1 LLPDSSP
8 VSKCIP
14 MGNPN
19 MYLNPVD
26 RERERQREA
35 YVRDL
40 TRLAREHY
48 ERENV
53 EQLMLYLQ
61 NQDYPRVEYKEDEE
75 K

>member
-1 LLPDSSP
+1 
-8 VSKCIP
+8 
-14 MGNPN
+14 

>member
-1 LLPDSSP
+1 MLPDSSP

-14 MGNPN
+14 MGKPN